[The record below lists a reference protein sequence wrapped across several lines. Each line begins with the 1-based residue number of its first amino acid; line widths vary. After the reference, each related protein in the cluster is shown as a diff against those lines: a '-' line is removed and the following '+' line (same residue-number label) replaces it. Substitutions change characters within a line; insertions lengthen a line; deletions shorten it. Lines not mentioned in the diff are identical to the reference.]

1 MIVSTLSRK
10 CINRRCLSTKA
21 LDRIGFGGAKWRSP
35 HYPQLVQ
42 TALRQGISCIDAG
55 PEGGDAALAQILEN
69 EMPQDRKLQCLM
81 RVGYRQVAMAEAGT
95 DDILGAFF
103 PDDVVVEKDRV
114 LHNIGPSY
122 LNYALNQSPLMKL
135 AEKYSEQLELVV
147 LLHNPE
153 VQKNHN
159 LNDNKD
165 DKLAQ
170 QLTESFVELQKFVR
184 ESPLHSFGIVSNG
197 FSLPATHP
205 LHLSWKDHVG
215 PAQQQA
221 DSAPDFRV
229 VQFPF
234 NLLETS
240 DFHNCKK
247 DAPSHVQFY
256 AMRPFTCYPDRGT
269 STSPPFVLRDYQLP
283 ATMSK
288 DDALQWTHKMTG
300 LPEAYQIAL
309 KAAMA
314 HFDAEEI
321 LELKSQGIELDTD
334 QRETLD
340 GCKLMQSLL
349 HDVDAGL
356 DKVRSF
362 AAHEEFLLQQVI
374 PLIHDTFESYD
385 EDTAKVLEAFFGA
398 FNLAVKYSIAKNVR
412 HLLLNGEDSGVDSS
426 QLRSPKYK
434 VPEDMRLQEFALRHV
449 WKEKGIDKIIVGA
462 SDPDQIV
469 DVVDIGKQL
478 EAEGSS
484 LYE

>member
-10 CINRRCLSTKA
+10 TLGRRFLSTNA
-21 LDRIGFGGAKWRSP
+21 LDRIGFGSSKWRSP
-35 HYPQLVQ
+35 QYPQLVQ
-42 TALRQGISCIDAG
+42 TALQQGISSIEAG
-55 PEGGDAALAQILEN
+55 TEGGDAALAQILEHAL
-69 EMPQDRKLQCLM
+69 PQDRKIQCLM
-81 RVGYRQVAMAEAGT
+81 RVGYRQVEMAEAGT
-95 DDILGAFF
+95 DEIQGAFF
-103 PDDVVVEKDRV
+103 PDDVVVEKNRV

-122 LNYALNQSPLMKL
+122 LDYALTQSPLMKL
-135 AEKYSEQLELVV
+135 AEQHPEQLELVV

-159 LNDNKD
+159 LQDKKD
-165 DKLAQ
+165 EKLAH
-170 QLTESFVELQKFVR
+170 QLNESFTELQKLVR
-184 ESPLHSFGIVSNG
+184 ESPLHSYGIVSNG

-205 LHLSWKDHVG
+205 LHLSWKEHVM
-215 PAQQQA
+215 PALQQ
-221 DSAPDFRV
+221 DAPDFRV

-240 DFHNCKK
+240 EFHHCKK
-247 DAPSHVQFY
+247 DAPEHIQFY
-256 AMRPFTCYPDRGT
+256 AMRPLTCYPDRGT
-269 STSPPFVLRDYQLP
+269 STSHPFVMRDYQLP

-288 DDALQWTHKMTG
+288 DDQLQWTHHMTG

-321 LELKSQGIELDTD
+321 LELKAQGVELDAD

-362 AAHEEFLLQQVI
+362 AAHEEFLLQQII

-412 HLLLNGEDSGVDSS
+412 HLLLNGEEIHSESS
-426 QLRSPKYK
+426 QLTSPKYK

-449 WKEKGIDKIIVGA
+449 WKEKDIDKIIIGA
-462 SDPDQIV
+462 SRPDQIV
-469 DVVDIGKQL
+469 DVVDIAKQL
-478 EAEGSS
+478 ETEGSS